1 MSLKL
6 ETAAGMTR
14 NPDRDEV
21 GRVLLDHGWADD
33 SFVILSRS
41 DSDYVQIGGGALEIR
56 RGDEHRR
63 WNEVPA
69 PRDAAASVFLSFYEA
84 SDKPWLRAEW
94 TDVTAEVSTQARG
107 HSIPALIV
115 ALGLIAAIGAW
126 FAMRG

>member
-6 ETAAGMTR
+6 ETTAGTKR
-14 NPDRDEV
+14 HPDRSEV
-21 GRVLLDHGWADD
+21 SRALRDHGWAND

-41 DSDYVQIGGGALEIR
+41 DSDYVQVGGGSLEIR

-63 WNEVPA
+63 WDETPA
-69 PRDAAASVFLSFYEA
+69 PRDAAERVFMDFYE
-84 SDKPWLRAEW
+84 SSGKPWLLAEW
-94 TDVTAEVSTQARG
+94 TDVTEEVSTRARG
-107 HSIPALIV
+107 HSVLALAI